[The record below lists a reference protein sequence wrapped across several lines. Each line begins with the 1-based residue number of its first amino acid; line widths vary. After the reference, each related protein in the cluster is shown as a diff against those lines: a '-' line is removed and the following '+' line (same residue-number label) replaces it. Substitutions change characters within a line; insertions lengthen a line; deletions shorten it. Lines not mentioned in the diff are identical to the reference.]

1 MSYAVDYKE
10 RVIPYYNTCNVL

>member
-10 RVIPYYNTCNVL
+10 RVIPYYNICNVL